1 MENALSVGTIS
12 SSSSPGRVMSLGF
25 KMDRKDKRE
34 VSVPS
39 DSCQVDILIYERW
52 DGSLL
57 KWLHCSKGSQAEL
70 AYSHPERN
78 STAGFSL

>member
-1 MENALSVGTIS
+1 
-12 SSSSPGRVMSLGF
+12 MSLGF
-25 KMDRKDKRE
+25 KMDPKDKRE

-70 AYSHPERN
+70 ANTQAARK
-78 STAGFSL
+78 STAGFSLGGKVVV